1 MFLRSKPNKDHSEG
15 LFIVKHAP
23 KKLLDF
29 KGNQG
34 VVQTLNSYI
43 ESKNIPN
50 LIITGPHGTGKSL
63 LVKLLIDEYLGGG
76 GAGSRKD
83 YLNKGLLEI
92 YGSLSRGK
100 DVVSEKQSVKNK
112 QKNFNCTNITDFMKR
127 ATDLPSG
134 LLKIV
139 VIYEFHQM
147 STEAQ
152 MALRRVMEL
161 NSHKVRFI
169 FVTQDYSQIILA
181 LQSRCTILKLQ
192 LLEREELD
200 HLLKDICQKE
210 NEENKENKRE
220 NEENKKENEEKYN
233 FCPELSELIYLNSEG
248 DIRIAVNMLQLL
260 GRTNQNQYYSILGM
274 PEIQTIE
281 NILKSCRHGK
291 GLEAYQ
297 QVRSLMDSGYDI
309 SDLLDILTRVLIS
322 FPVFPEKNAFIR
334 SLCHDT
340 FIIQECY
347 TEVQLYNLIN
357 HLIKIGLGK

>member
-23 KKLLDF
+23 KKLLEF

-76 GAGSRKD
+76 GAGTRRD

-127 ATDLPSG
+127 ATDLPRG

-181 LQSRCTILKLQ
+181 LQSRCTILKLNR
-192 LLEREELD
+192 LNRDELD
-200 HLLKDICQKE
+200 HLLREICQVENDEIDRK
-210 NEENKENKRE
+210 NEETDQKIK
-220 NEENKKENEEKYN
+220 
-233 FCPELSELIYLNSEG
+233 FSPELSELIYLNSEG
-248 DIRIAVNMLQLL
+248 DIRISVNLLQLL
-260 GRTNQNQYYSILGM
+260 GRTDPDKYYSILGM

-281 NILKSCRHGK
+281 RIINSCRNKK
-291 GLEAYQ
+291 GFEAYQ
-297 QVRSLMDSGYDI
+297 EVRRLMNSGYDI

-322 FPVFPEKNAFIR
+322 LPPFPEKNAFIR

-347 TEVQLYNLIN
+347 TDVQLYNLIN
-357 HLIKIGLGK
+357 HLIKIGLDLNLKN